1 LLLQMAALERR
12 FGVASLAASFAPE
25 LCEIYDC
32 YLSSV
37 LPVGD
42 AQLECVRGEPAPG
55 RLR

>member
-1 LLLQMAALERR
+1 MAALERR